1 MGLFSSFH
9 THEGGLFIPDLAT
22 ALSTHTSLG
31 WKRGIIT
38 ASSVGEKTSMGIDF
52 HRLSYIHTALSDMYL
67 AAEWGFCVVKMS
79 GHLQNETTLGT
90 ASFDSG

>member
-1 MGLFSSFH
+1 
-9 THEGGLFIPDLAT
+9 
-22 ALSTHTSLG
+22 
-31 WKRGIIT
+31 
-38 ASSVGEKTSMGIDF
+38 MGIDF